1 MLEMNFPGTYLIH
14 AVGLLVFGGSDAG
27 GRAFDL
33 VILAATCLGL
43 AVALRSYG
51 AWAVAFGALG
61 FWIYHLGLGSLN
73 SGQRDFVMCLSLAWM
88 IAAAMAHVRSRRLAM
103 LAAAA
108 FCLGVVIWM
117 KPTGVLLI
125 AVLVVLAWRDGPGRR
140 APAFV
145 AVAVGLAAA
154 SAIVV
159 GWLAYHG
166 GLVPFLTLAPPAVS
180 HYASLGQEPWSLL
193 IKGHRYARNFT
204 PWAVLS
210 LIALWRAGRLDA
222 RLGILLAGAA
232 YSVLHY
238 FLQRKGWEYHVY
250 PAALFAMAIGGAG
263 TGTAIAERRRLLAA
277 AAALAFAL
285 AVVALAIR
293 APRFDPGGDNLLY
306 VARPRAIASLVAPLV
321 PPGETIQVLDA
332 GTDAG
337 IHVLYILGLRQPT
350 RVLYDHFV
358 FEYADDPWHQAVRD
372 EFITALRRSP
382 PAVILFFEQSWPR
395 RIGYERLQEFPALE
409 AFLAEEYRLVGEGD
423 RFRVYARR
431 DLATGPLQI
440 PPILASRTP

>member
-1 MLEMNFPGTYLIH
+1 M
-14 AVGLLVFGGSDAG
+14 
-27 GRAFDL
+27 
-33 VILAATCLGL
+33 
-43 AVALRSYG
+43 
-51 AWAVAFGALG
+51 
-61 FWIYHLGLGSLN
+61 
-73 SGQRDFVMCLSLAWM
+73 
-88 IAAAMAHVRSRRLAM
+88 
-103 LAAAA
+103 
-108 FCLGVVIWM
+108 
-117 KPTGVLLI
+117 
-125 AVLVVLAWRDGPGRR
+125 
-140 APAFV
+140 
-145 AVAVGLAAA
+145 
-154 SAIVV
+154 
-159 GWLAYHG
+159 
-166 GLVPFLTLAPPAVS
+166 PAVS
-180 HYASLGQEPWSLL
+180 HYASLAQQPWSLL
-193 IKGHRYARNFT
+193 IKGHRYARNFA
-204 PWAVLS
+204 PWAVLG
-210 LIALWRAGRLDA
+210 LFALWRARQLDA
-222 RLGILLAGAA
+222 RLGILLAGAG

-238 FLQRKGWEYHVY
+238 LLQRKGWEYHVY
-250 PAALFAMAIGGAG
+250 PAALFTMAIGGAG
-263 TGTAIAERRRLLAA
+263 TGAAIAQRRRLLAA
-277 AAALAFAL
+277 TAALAFGL

-293 APRFDPGGDNLLY
+293 APREDPRGDDLRH
-306 VARPRAIASLVAPLV
+306 VARPRALASLVAPLV